1 MAYNLEE
8 QEQLDAIK
16 AWWERYGRLVVIA
29 VVGAIV
35 AIGGVQG
42 WRYYRATQATAA
54 AALFDQLQRAE
65 RGNDAKKIRDLAGQI
80 VQNYAS
86 SGYAALAALA
96 AAKNDFDTGDSA
108 AAKARL
114 QWVIDNAADQ
124 ETRDVARLRLARI
137 LFDDKK
143 QDEALQQLAVKPVE
157 SFSGCM
163 RISGAI
169 YWSRRVKR
177 TMRARPIGWLWKRAI
192 RRARCNKSCNLSST
206 PWARASELA
215 IWAAAGCLPGAG
227 GLC

>member
-29 VVGAIV
+29 IVGAIV

-65 RGNDAKKIRDLAGQI
+65 RGNDAKKIREISAQI
-80 VQNYAS
+80 MQNYTS

-96 AAKNDFDTGDSA
+96 AARNDFDTGDLA

-143 QDEALQQLAVKPVE
+143 LEEALQQLAVKPVD
-157 SFSGCM
+157 SFSGLYADL
-163 RISGAI
+163 RGDILATQGKKDDA
-169 YWSRRVKR
+169 R
-177 TMRARPIGWLWKRAI
+177 TAYRSALE
-192 RRARCNKSCNLSST
+192 KSD
-206 PWARASELA
+206 PASPLQQILQLKLDALGE
-215 IWAAAGCLPGAG
+215 GK
-227 GLC
+227 